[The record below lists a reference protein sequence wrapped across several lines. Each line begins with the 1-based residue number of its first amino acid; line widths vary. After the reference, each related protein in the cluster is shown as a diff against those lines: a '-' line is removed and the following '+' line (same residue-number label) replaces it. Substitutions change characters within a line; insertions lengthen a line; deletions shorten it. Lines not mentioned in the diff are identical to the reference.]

1 MTVEECKGL
10 LRRLRIETEVD
21 VWNGSIIIKSLLILL
36 GDDESREIIDQSET
50 KADLPT
56 QPTSSYNY

>member
-21 VWNGSIIIKSLLILL
+21 VWNGSIIINSLLILL
-36 GDDESREIIDQSET
+36 GDDESREIID
-50 KADLPT
+50 
-56 QPTSSYNY
+56 